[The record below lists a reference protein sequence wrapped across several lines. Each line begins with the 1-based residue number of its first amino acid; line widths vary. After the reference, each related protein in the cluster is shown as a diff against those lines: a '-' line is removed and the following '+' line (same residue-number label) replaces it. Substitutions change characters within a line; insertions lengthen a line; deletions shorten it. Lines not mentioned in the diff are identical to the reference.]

1 MDFSLTPEHEL
12 IRESAYKF
20 GQTEI
25 LPGLRERDREAKSDR
40 EILTKMGQGGMLGVC
55 IPESYGGMGADYISL
70 GIACEELE
78 RADTSARV
86 VLSVHNGLHSMTI
99 MQWGTEE
106 QKQRWLPKL
115 ATGERV
121 GGFGLTEPN
130 AGSDAANL
138 KTTARRDGDHYV
150 INGQKAW
157 ISLSDYADQFLV
169 ITKLVDGMEGMGGM
183 ERMESSEQPIQS
195 IQSIQ
200 PVRYAAFIV
209 DRNTPGFS
217 SRPIHGKLGVRA
229 GNTGEI
235 FFEDMRVHK
244 DDMLGQEGDGFKV
257 AMSALDH
264 GRYTVASGAVGII
277 TACLDAC
284 VKYANERTVQGE
296 PIGKKQLVQQMIA
309 SMVQGRE
316 IGRLLYYKVG
326 WMKNTGQRHT
336 KECGLAK
343 WVNCAAAFDAA
354 NKAVEIHGAY
364 GFCDEFPV
372 ERYFRNSRG
381 AMIYEGTHEIHTIM
395 QAEYEL
401 GYRSDK
407 PLKHVLPTFPFA

>member
-12 IRESAYKF
+12 IRESARKF
-20 GQTEI
+20 GQNEI
-25 LPGLRERDREAKSDR
+25 LPDIRERDREARSDR
-40 EILTKMGQGGMLGVC
+40 ATLEKMGSAGLLGVS
-55 IPESYGGMGADYISL
+55 IPAKYGGSDTDYVSL
-70 GIACEELE
+70 GLVCEELE

-86 VLSVHNGLHSMTI
+86 VMSVHSGLHCLTLL
-99 MQWGTEE
+99 QWGSEE
-106 QKQRWLPKL
+106 QKERWLPDL
-115 ATGERV
+115 ATGKKV
-121 GGFGLTEPN
+121 GAFGLTEPN

-138 KTTARRDGDHYV
+138 KTTATKDGGAYV
-150 INGQKAW
+150 LNGQKTW

-169 ITKLVDGMEGMGGM
+169 VARL
-183 ERMESSEQPIQS
+183 SQSEAKAP
-195 IQSIQ
+195 
-200 PVRYAAFIV
+200 YAAFIV
-209 DRNTPGFS
+209 DRNLQGFS

-235 FFEDMRVHK
+235 FFDNLRVPA
-244 DDMLGQEGDGFKV
+244 DCMLGREGDGFKV

-264 GRYTVASGAVGII
+264 GRYTVAAGAVGII
-277 TACLDAC
+277 QACLDAC
-284 VKYANERTVQGE
+284 VRYANERTVGGE

-336 KECGLAK
+336 REVSLAK
-343 WVNCAAAFDAA
+343 WTNCAAAFDAA
-354 NKAVEIHGAY
+354 NKAIEVHGAY
-364 GFCDEFPV
+364 GYADEFPV

-407 PLKHVLPTFPFA
+407 PLQHMLPKWPVK

>member
-1 MDFSLTPEHEL
+1 MDFSLSVEHEQ

-20 GQTEI
+20 GQNAI
-25 LPGLRERDREAKSDR
+25 LPGLAERDRAHESDPDV
-40 EILTKMGQGGMLGVC
+40 LKKMGEAGWLGVS
-55 IPESYGGMGADYISL
+55 IPAKYGGMDTDYISL
-70 GIACEELE
+70 GIVCEELE

-86 VLSVHNGLHSMTI
+86 IMSVHSGLHCLTL

-106 QKQRWLPKL
+106 QKQRWLPSL
-115 ATGERV
+115 ATGAKV

-130 AGSDAANL
+130 AGSDAANIR
-138 KTTARRDGDHYV
+138 TTAKKDGDSYV
-150 INGQKAW
+150 INGEKTW

-169 ITKLVDGMEGMGGM
+169 ITKLAET
-183 ERMESSEQPIQS
+183 SAKAP
-195 IQSIQ
+195 
-200 PVRYAAFIV
+200 YAAFII
-209 DRNTPGFS
+209 DRTMPGFS
-217 SRPIHGKLGVRA
+217 SRPIKGKLGVRA
-229 GNTGEI
+229 GNTGQI
-235 FFEDMRVHK
+235 FFDNLRVPAEN
-244 DDMLGQEGDGFKV
+244 MIGQEGDGFKV

-284 VKYANERTVQGE
+284 VKYANDRTVGGE

-309 SMVQGRE
+309 SMAQGRD
-316 IGRLLYYKVG
+316 IGRLLYYQVG
-326 WMKNTGQRHT
+326 WLKNIGKRHT
-336 KECGLAK
+336 RECSMAK
-343 WVNCAAAFDAA
+343 WTNCAAAFEAA

-364 GFCDEFPV
+364 GFSDEFPV
-372 ERYFRNSRG
+372 ERYFRNCRG

-407 PLKHVLPTFPFA
+407 PLAVTLPTYPF

>member
-1 MDFSLTPEHEL
+1 MDFSLSAEHEL
-12 IRESAYKF
+12 IRESAHKF

-25 LPGLRERDREAKSDR
+25 VPDLRERDREARSDR
-40 EILTKMGQGGMLGVC
+40 ATLEKMGDAGMLGIS
-55 IPESYGGMGADYISL
+55 IPAKYGGSDTDYISL
-70 GIACEELE
+70 GIVCEELE
-78 RADTSARV
+78 RADSTARV
-86 VLSVHNGLHSMTI
+86 VMSVHSGLHSLTL

-106 QKQRWLPKL
+106 QKQRWLPSL
-115 ATGERV
+115 ATGKLI
-121 GGFGLTEPN
+121 GAFALTEPN
-130 AGSDAANL
+130 AGSDASNL
-138 KTTARRDGDHYV
+138 KTTARKDGDSYV
-150 INGQKAW
+150 LNGQKTW
-157 ISLSDYADQFLV
+157 ISLADYADQFLV
-169 ITKLVDGMEGMGGM
+169 ITRLTETQAKA
-183 ERMESSEQPIQS
+183 P
-195 IQSIQ
+195 
-200 PVRYAAFIV
+200 YAAFIV
-209 DRNTPGFS
+209 NRNTPGFS
-217 SRPIHGKLGVRA
+217 SRAIHGKLGVRA

-235 FFEDMRVHK
+235 FFEDMRVPA
-244 DDMLGQEGDGFKV
+244 DCMIGEEGDGFKV

-284 VKYANERTVQGE
+284 VPYANDRTVQGE

-309 SMVQGRE
+309 SMAQGRE

-336 KECGLAK
+336 RECSMAK
-343 WVNCAAAFDAA
+343 WTNCAAAFDAA

-407 PLKHVLPTFPFA
+407 PLARMLPTWPFS

>member
-1 MDFSLTPEHEL
+1 MDFSLSAEHEL

-25 LPGLRERDREAKSDR
+25 LPDLRERDREARSDR
-40 EILTKMGQGGMLGVC
+40 ATLERMGAAGMLGIS
-55 IPESYGGMGADYISL
+55 IPAKYGGSDTDYISL
-70 GIACEELE
+70 GIVCEELE

-86 VLSVHNGLHSMTI
+86 VMSVHSGLHCLTL

-106 QKQRWLPKL
+106 QKQRWLPGL
-115 ATGERV
+115 ATGELI
-121 GGFGLTEPN
+121 GAFGLTEPN
-130 AGSDAANL
+130 AGSDASNL
-138 KTTARRDGDHYV
+138 KTTARKDGDSYI

-157 ISLSDYADQFLV
+157 ISLADYADQFLV
-169 ITKLVDGMEGMGGM
+169 ITRLAETQAKA
-183 ERMESSEQPIQS
+183 P
-195 IQSIQ
+195 
-200 PVRYAAFIV
+200 YAAFIV
-209 DRNTPGFS
+209 NRNTPGFS
-217 SRPIHGKLGVRA
+217 SRAIHGKLGVRA

-235 FFEDMRVHK
+235 FFEDMRVPA
-244 DDMLGQEGDGFKV
+244 DCMLGEEGDGFKV

-264 GRYTVASGAVGII
+264 GRYTVAAGAVGII

-284 VKYANERTVQGE
+284 VPYANDRTVQGE
-296 PIGKKQLVQQMIA
+296 AIGKKQLVQQMIA

-336 KECGLAK
+336 RECSMAK
-343 WVNCAAAFDAA
+343 WTNCAAAFDAA
-354 NKAVEIHGAY
+354 HKAVEIHGAY

-407 PLKHVLPTFPFA
+407 PLARTLPTWPFS

>member
-1 MDFSLTPEHEL
+1 MDFSLSPEHDL

-20 GQTEI
+20 GQQEI
-25 LPGLRERDREAKSDR
+25 VPGIAERDRDAKSDR
-40 EILTKMGQGGMLGVC
+40 KTLEKMAEAGLMAVS
-55 IPESYGGMGADYISL
+55 IPAKYGGSDTDYISL
-70 GIACEELE
+70 GIVCEELE

-86 VLSVHNGLHSMTI
+86 VMSVHSGLHCLTI

-106 QKQRWLPKL
+106 QKQRWLPDL
-115 ATGERV
+115 AKGNKF
-121 GGFGLTEPN
+121 GAFGLTEPN
-130 AGSDAANL
+130 AGSDAINL
-138 KTTARRDGDHYV
+138 KTTARRDGDSYV
-150 INGQKAW
+150 LNGQKTW
-157 ISLSDYADQFLV
+157 ISLADYADQFLV
-169 ITKLVDGMEGMGGM
+169 IARLD
-183 ERMESSEQPIQS
+183 ESGDKPRH
-195 IQSIQ
+195 
-200 PVRYAAFIV
+200 VAFII

-217 SRPIHGKLGVRA
+217 SKAIHGKLGVRA

-235 FFEDMRVHK
+235 LFENMRVGAESR
-244 DDMLGQEGDGFKV
+244 LGEEGDGFKV

-264 GRYTVASGAVGII
+264 GRYTVGSGAVGII
-277 TACLDAC
+277 QACLDSSVRYC
-284 VKYANERTVQGE
+284 HERTVGGE

-316 IGRLLYYKVG
+316 VGRLLYYKVG

-336 KECGLAK
+336 KECSMAK

-364 GFCDEFPV
+364 GYSDEFPV

-401 GYRSDK
+401 GYRGDK
-407 PLKHVLPTFPFA
+407 PLKNMLPCWPFSSD